1 MAVGLLGLSL
11 AASTGVVSA
20 AMVVLAAAALYFCG
34 IPLYGPT
41 IPTMLLLCV
50 PPYQRG
56 TGKLFARS
64 LSTARRVASTKKE
77 HVVPSVREFL
87 ERRNMELD
95 STNKRQERRKRVK
108 QRDDSILPYFLSV
121 SA

>member
-64 LSTARRVASTKKE
+64 LSLTTDMDR
-77 HVVPSVREFL
+77 F
-87 ERRNMELD
+87 
-95 STNKRQERRKRVK
+95 
-108 QRDDSILPYFLSV
+108 
-121 SA
+121 